1 MKVLPNSIESEQWV
15 IWWILVDW
23 NLINSTILNEND
35 FYDTMYQK
43 MFKIFLSLKK
53 HSKNIDIIVV
63 SDFIK
68 SHWLEKQISLVDLM
82 ELSESWSVYNFAN
95 YERIVK
101 EKSNR
106 RTMIQ
111 YAREVENIAYCENQ
125 EMDNVLEKV
134 ENISEYVF
142 DIKPKESIWDTISY
156 VNSFEEMKDKVI
168 SRWGMLWD
176 KSLYPVVDK
185 YTKWII
191 EWKVYTL
198 VAYSNVW
205 KSKMSYT
212 YVADMLKQG
221 KKVMYVSLEVDKAML
236 FSNLLSTY
244 YDKDYWEIL
253 KEDFYYD
260 MSDFEKLEIYD
271 DIYKLEEIKTMI
283 KTRSPDVVFIDF
295 IQNVQTSWNSETEK
309 MTNVAQ
315 ELQQLAIT
323 TWITLFN
330 LSQANNESR
339 FKWWDAIQPKW
350 SWAIFAS
357 SDVIFAM
364 SREEGQLYFTIAKNK
379 YWRAQKKFLCEPNQT
394 YSQFKIVEEIDFEQ
408 KPKEFTL

>member
-1 MKVLPNSIESEQWV
+1 MKELPSSIESEKW
-15 IWWILVDW
+15 ILWWILTDW
-23 NLINSTILNEND
+23 NLINLTVLTEKD
-35 FYDTMYQK
+35 FYDIIHQK
-43 MFKIFLSLKK
+43 LFRIFLSLKK
-53 HSKNIDIIVV
+53 HSKNIDIVTV
-63 SDFIK
+63 SDFI
-68 SHWLEKQISLVDLM
+68 STHWLEKQISLVYLM
-82 ELSESWSVYNFAN
+82 ELSETWTTYNFSH
-95 YERIVK
+95 YEETVK

-111 YAREVENIAYCENQ
+111 YAREVENMAYEEWKQMNQ
-125 EMDNVLEKV
+125 VLEKV

-142 DIKPKESIWDTISY
+142 DIKPKESIWDTESY
-156 VNSFEEMKDKVI
+156 VNSFEIMKDKVN
-168 SRWGMLWD
+168 SRNWMLWD
-176 KSLYPVVDK
+176 NSLYTAVDK

-221 KKVMYVSLEVDKAML
+221 KNVMYISLEVDKAML
-236 FSNLLSTY
+236 FSNLLATY
-244 YDKDYWEIL
+244 YNKDYWEIL
-253 KEDFYYD
+253 KEDFYYE
-260 MSDFEKLEIYD
+260 MWDFENLEIYD
-271 DIYKLEEIKTMI
+271 DIYKLDDIKTMI
-283 KTRSPDVVFIDF
+283 KTKSPDIVFIDF
-295 IQNVQTSWNSETEK
+295 IQNIQTSWNSETEK
-309 MTNVAQ
+309 MTKVAQ

-350 SWAIFAS
+350 SGAIFAS

-364 SREEGQLYFTIAKNK
+364 SREEQQLYFTIAKNK
-379 YWRAQKKFLCEPNQT
+379 YWRAQKKFLCEPNET
-394 YSQFKIVEEIDFEQ
+394 YSEFKICEEIEFEQ
-408 KPKEFTL
+408 KPKEFSL

>member
-1 MKVLPNSIESEQWV
+1 MNELPHSIESEQGV
-15 IWWILVDW
+15 IWGILTDW

-35 FYDTMYQK
+35 FYEPIYQK
-43 MFKIFLSLKK
+43 LFKIFLSLKK
-53 HSKNIDIIVV
+53 HRKNIDIIVV

-68 SHWLEKQISLVDLM
+68 SHWLEKQISLVQLM
-82 ELSESWSVYNFAN
+82 ELSESWTSYNFSN
-95 YERIVK
+95 YEKIVK

-111 YAREVENIAYCENQ
+111 YAREVENIAYSESS
-125 EMDNVLEKV
+125 EMDTVLEKV

-156 VNSFEEMKDKVI
+156 VNSFEEMKDKVN
-168 SRWGMLWD
+168 SRGWMLWD
-176 KSLYPVVDK
+176 KSLYPIVDK

-212 YVADMLKQG
+212 YVADMLKQW

-236 FSNLLSTY
+236 FSNLLATY
-244 YDKDYWEIL
+244 YNKDYWEIL
-253 KEDFYYD
+253 NENFVYD
-260 MSDFEKLEIYD
+260 MWDFENLEIYD
-271 DIYKLEEIKTMI
+271 DLYKLDDIQTMI
-283 KTRSPDVVFIDF
+283 KTRSPDIVFIDF
-295 IQNVQTSWNSETEK
+295 IQNIQTSWNSETEK
-309 MTNVAQ
+309 MTKVAQ

-350 SWAIFAS
+350 SGAIFAS

-364 SREEGQLYFTIAKNK
+364 SREEGQLFFTIAKNK
-379 YWRAQKKFLCEPNQT
+379 YWRAQKKFICEPNET
-394 YSQFKIVEEIDFEQ
+394 YSAFKIVEEINFEE
-408 KPKEFTL
+408 KPKEFSL

>member
-1 MKVLPNSIESEQWV
+1 MKELPHSIESEQSV
-15 IWWILVDW
+15 IWWIITDW
-23 NLINSTILNEND
+23 NLINSTLLTEND
-35 FYDTMYQK
+35 FYEPIYQK
-43 MFKIFLSLKK
+43 IFKIFLSLKK
-53 HSKNIDIIVV
+53 HRKNIDIIIV

-82 ELSESWSVYNFAN
+82 ELSESWNSYNFSN
-95 YERIVK
+95 YEKIVK

-111 YAREVENIAYCENQ
+111 YAREVENIAYSESQ
-125 EMDNVLEKV
+125 EMEDVLNKV

-156 VNSFEEMKDKVI
+156 VNSFEEMRDKVNT
-168 SRWGMLWD
+168 RNWMLWD
-176 KSLYPVVDK
+176 KSLYPIVDT

-221 KKVMYVSLEVDKAML
+221 KKVMYISLEVDKAML
-236 FSNLLSTY
+236 FSNLLSSY
-244 YDKDYWEIL
+244 YNKEYHEVL

-260 MSDFEKLEIYD
+260 MSEFENLEIYD
-271 DIYKLEEIKTMI
+271 DIYKLDEIKTMI
-283 KTRSPDVVFIDF
+283 KTKSPDIVFIDF
-295 IQNVQTSWNSETEK
+295 IQNIQTAWNSETEK
-309 MTNVAQ
+309 MTKVAQ

-339 FKWWDAIQPKW
+339 FKGWEAIQPKW

-364 SREEGQLYFTIAKNK
+364 SREWKDLYFTIAKNK
-379 YWRAQKKFLCEPNQT
+379 YWKAQKRFLCEPNRT
-394 YSQFKIVEEIDFEQ
+394 YSQFKIVEEVEEQ
-408 KPKEFTL
+408 NNEFKL